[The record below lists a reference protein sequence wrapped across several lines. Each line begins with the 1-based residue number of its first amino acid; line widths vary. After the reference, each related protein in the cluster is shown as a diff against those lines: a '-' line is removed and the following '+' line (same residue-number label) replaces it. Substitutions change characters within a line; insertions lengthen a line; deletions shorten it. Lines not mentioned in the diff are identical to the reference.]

1 MEKKE
6 NEMSIEE
13 TKKVEDHPF
22 GAKEKADRELTLML
36 VSDLHVATD
45 KLEKLKNWYVE
56 KNKERINYVIGL
68 GDFDNLDNNDPET
81 QKELPSK
88 LESNISNEL
97 LYLEFFSV
105 PILYIPGN
113 HDAPSLFTERPTL
126 TQHSTNIHGRAFKL
140 AEGLQ
145 IVGFGGS
152 LPGYIGE
159 KQHWRGWPFKSD
171 EELAANFKEIAQG
184 HLNSATQTILATH
197 VGPWSSSTTK
207 DYFQDYPDLIESGS
221 KFLDEVVMK
230 EENNIL
236 ANIHGHTHE
245 GTGRATLRRREV
257 INPGSLSQG
266 DFAILR
272 LNKDSWTQK
281 WAVKS
286 LELICLDA
294 M

>member
-1 MEKKE
+1 
-6 NEMSIEE
+6 MSIEE
-13 TKKVEDHPF
+13 VKKAEDHPF
-22 GAKEKADRELTLML
+22 GSKDKADRELTLIL
-36 VSDLHVATD
+36 VSDLHYATD

-68 GDFDNLDNNDPET
+68 GDFDNLDNDDPDT

-113 HDAPSLFTERPTL
+113 HDAPSLFSEKPTL
-126 TQHSTNIHGRAFKL
+126 TQHSVNIHGTAYKL

-152 LPGYIGE
+152 LPGYNKD
-159 KQHWRGWPFKSD
+159 KQIWAGWPFKSD
-171 EELAANFKEIAQG
+171 VELATKFKEIAQSQ
-184 HLNSATQTILATH
+184 LNSSTQTILATH

-207 DYFQDYPDLIESGS
+207 DYFQYFPDLIDSGS
-221 KFLDEVVMK
+221 KYLDEVIIK

-236 ANIHGHTHE
+236 TNLHGHTHE
-245 GTGRATLRRREV
+245 GTGRANLRRKEV
-257 INPGSLSQG
+257 INPGSLMQG
-266 DFAILR
+266 NFGILR

-281 WAVKS
+281 WVVKS
-286 LELICLDA
+286 LELISLDS